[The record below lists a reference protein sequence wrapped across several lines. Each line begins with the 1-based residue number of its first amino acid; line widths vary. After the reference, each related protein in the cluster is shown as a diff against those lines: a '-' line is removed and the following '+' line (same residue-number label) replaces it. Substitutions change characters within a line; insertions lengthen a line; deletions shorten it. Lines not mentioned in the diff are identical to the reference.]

1 MSLGVSLYCD
11 RHSLATNYTS
21 AGNIPD
27 HTNIITSSSDPR
39 ENSSSNTQTIIAVK
53 EGEIDNILIDAQ
65 LTTSLGDEGM
75 GGTSEIASREVD
87 GEEGDKLHSVTPAMD
102 GIRRGST
109 NDLVTETGGIV
120 ENGIPIVDEDLD
132 ETEDVEGSTLA
143 TVEEISGQKS
153 TTKIAG
159 QLMSIS
165 TTSPI
170 YEQKST
176 TKVAGQLVSI
186 STTSPIYEQKSTTKV
201 AGQLMSIST
210 INMNSGETPNKMDKT
225 DEDNNHEGTQA
236 DKKVTEGMEHI
247 GQKDGSQ
254 SILINRSNYGNDT
267 HLVIHG
273 ESKSEEQ
280 VSKKTY

>member
-176 TKVAGQLVSI
+176 TKVAGQL
-186 STTSPIYEQKSTTKV
+186 
-201 AGQLMSIST
+201 MSIST